1 MPELSRAGPGVQPV
15 PHFNIPDPHA
25 GVERAVTGTHGAGDL
40 LDHRGLQRGSPQT
53 RRELVGPGLLRPPVS
68 HLEQGLAQ
76 SKLLSSAFPDSAAGP
91 GHGVQLLSQ
100 HQACLP
106 SPADADAGRCA
117 PSPRRPTRLPRPAAA
132 QGLAAALLQPS
143 MWGASKPL

>member
-25 GVERAVTGTHGAGDL
+25 GGERAVTGTHGAGDL

-53 RRELVGPGLLRPPVS
+53 RWELVGPGLLRPPLS

-91 GHGVQLLSQ
+91 GHRVQLLSQ

-106 SPADADAGRCA
+106 SPAETGRCA
-117 PSPRRPTRLPRPAAA
+117 LSPRRPVRLPRPVAV
-132 QGLAAALLQPS
+132 QGLVAALLQPS
-143 MWGASKPL
+143 VRGASKPL